1 MSLRG
6 DPRTGKGAEK
16 MAAYLVA
23 LDQGTTSSR
32 AVVFSDRGQVISSC
46 NVEFPQHYPHPG
58 WVEHDPRDILDS
70 QVKALK
76 EAVRLSGVDV
86 GEIAAIGIT
95 NQRETTF
102 LWDRQTGE
110 CVGNAIVW
118 QCRRTAPI
126 VDQLV
131 RDGNSDMI
139 RSRTGLVPDAYF
151 SGTKLKWLLDTYNLR
166 DKARNGE
173 LCFGTVDSFLCWNL
187 LEGRPHVTDATN
199 AGRTMLFNLEKQC
212 WDPDL
217 LKLLGIP
224 KECLPEVVDTAGPI
238 GRLDPEILGRPI
250 PVTAMA
256 GDQHASLFGQA
267 CLKEGSVKNTYG
279 TGCFMLMNTGSKP
292 VMSEN
297 GLLTTMAWRINGQPT
312 YALEGSVFMGG
323 ATIQWLRDE
332 LKIIENAA
340 ESEGLAQSVNSTG
353 GVYLVPAFTG
363 LGAPWWDMYSRGILV
378 GLTRGTGR
386 PHIVR
391 AALEAIAYQSADLM
405 EAMIKDSGTAPVQL
419 QVDGGASAN
428 SFLMQFQADICGIPV
443 VRPRV
448 LETTALGAALLA
460 GLGAGVY
467 STVEETA
474 SIWQRDLAFAPRMVE
489 ADRKRNMDGWHRA
502 VERSLRWAQE

>member
-1 MSLRG
+1 MS
-6 DPRTGKGAEK
+6 K
-16 MAAYLVA
+16 YLAA

-32 AVVFSDRGQVISSC
+32 AVIFTETGELISSF
-46 NVEFPQHYPHPG
+46 NKEFPQHYPKPG
-58 WVEHDPRDILDS
+58 WVEHDPHDILDS
-70 QVKALK
+70 QISALR
-76 EAVRLSGVDV
+76 EAVSLSGVNPAD
-86 GEIAAIGIT
+86 IAAIGIT

-102 LWDRQTGE
+102 LWDRNTGE

-118 QCRRTAPI
+118 QCRRTSQM

-131 RDGNSDMI
+131 ADGCSDMI
-139 RSRTGLVPDAYF
+139 REKTGLVPDAYF

-173 LCFGTVDSFLCWNL
+173 LCFGTVDSFLCWHM

-199 AGRTMLFNLEKQC
+199 ACRTMLFNLHTQD
-212 WDPDL
+212 WDDYL

-224 KECLPEVVDTAGPI
+224 RTCLPKVVDSSGLI
-238 GRLDPEILGRPI
+238 GMLDPAILGRAI
-250 PVTAMA
+250 PVTAIA

-267 CLKEGSVKNTYG
+267 CLKKGDIKNTYG
-279 TGCFMLMNTGSKP
+279 TGCFMLMNTGDKP
-292 VMSEN
+292 VMSQN
-297 GLLTTMAWRINGQPT
+297 GLLTTMAWRIGGKPA

-332 LKIIENAA
+332 LKIIDHAA
-340 ESEGLAQSVNSTG
+340 ETETLATSIPGTG

-363 LGAPWWDMYSRGILV
+363 LGAPWWDMYSRGTLI
-378 GLTRGTGR
+378 GMTRGTGR
-386 PHIVR
+386 AHIAR

-405 EAMIKDSGTAPVQL
+405 DAMAADCGKRPEML

-428 SFLMQFQADICGIPV
+428 SFLMQFQADITAIPV

-467 STVEETA
+467 TSLEETA
-474 SIWQRDLAFAPRMVE
+474 KGWQKDLEFTPRMDE
-489 ADRKRNMDGWHRA
+489 ATRKLNLRGWHKA
-502 VERSLRWAQE
+502 VERAKDWARD